1 MALYALQV
9 DLDSR
14 GRKLHSAQVMES
26 CVKNCGVLA
35 HEEIATKAFM
45 EELRDLVKQSTDENI
60 KTKVSESCHS
70 WFPSAGPMSG
80 SKGTTSV
87 SSTLQRP

>member
-1 MALYALQV
+1 MWRCTPYRLPGQ
-9 DLDSR
+9 SR
-14 GRKLHSAQVMES
+14 YRIHCPAQVMES

-60 KTKVSESCHS
+60 KTKVRE
-70 WFPSAGPMSG
+70 
-80 SKGTTSV
+80 KG
-87 SSTLQRP
+87 

>member
-1 MALYALQV
+1 
-9 DLDSR
+9 
-14 GRKLHSAQVMES
+14 MES

-60 KTKVSESCHS
+60 KTKVRQKGQRCS
-70 WFPSAGPMSG
+70 PSPGPTFRGASN
-80 SKGTTSV
+80 K
-87 SSTLQRP
+87 

>member
-1 MALYALQV
+1 
-9 DLDSR
+9 
-14 GRKLHSAQVMES
+14 MES

-60 KTKVSESCHS
+60 KTKVRER
-70 WFPSAGPMSG
+70 G
-80 SKGTTSV
+80 
-87 SSTLQRP
+87 